1 MVIEEEREKGG
12 NLFDVEVLEGAE
24 SGERVEH
31 SVAEE
36 RGGGSGSGGGG
47 GSCSHLLFASCTLVE
62 DGNFWGVNREQPEKK
77 K

>member
-36 RGGGSGSGGGG
+36 RGGGSGGGG
-47 GSCSHLLFASCTLVE
+47 GSCSHLLTSL
-62 DGNFWGVNREQPEKK
+62 
-77 K
+77 